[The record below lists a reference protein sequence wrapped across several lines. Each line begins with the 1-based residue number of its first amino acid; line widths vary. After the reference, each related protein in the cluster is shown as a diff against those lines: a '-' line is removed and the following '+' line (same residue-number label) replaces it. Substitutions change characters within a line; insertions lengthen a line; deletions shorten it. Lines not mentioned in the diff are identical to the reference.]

1 MQEYLRT
8 QIDINQGRPELLI
21 IFFYL
26 ISLQQIKK
34 KNLSTESSKTVFLSV
49 DKVKVFSKGTMN
61 TLRSAVLEMFPLS
74 LLM

>member
-34 KNLSTESSKTVFLSV
+34 KICPQKAAKQYSFLL
-49 DKVKVFSKGTMN
+49 T
-61 TLRSAVLEMFPLS
+61 R
-74 LLM
+74 